1 MSASHTT
8 HTYNIHREPLHIL
21 KSLIMAH
28 GDLPCAG
35 PDKAGLNQNHQGAH
49 PGELRKGHL
58 RIFHSH
64 GQTTSPLI
72 PTKGIEMIR
81 QSLTLTS
88 TLAVRIE
95 GGGGFVFLLHPPS
108 LIRTNIH
115 PAVPTQ
121 TCDSVRVPIVPCSQ
135 LL

>member
-1 MSASHTT
+1 MSASQTT
-8 HTYNIHREPLHIL
+8 HAYNSHREPLHIL

-28 GDLPCAG
+28 GDVPCAG
-35 PDKAGLNQNHQGAH
+35 PDMPSLNQNHQGAH

-58 RIFHSH
+58 RIFPSH

-72 PTKGIEMIR
+72 PTKGREMMR

-95 GGGGFVFLLHPPS
+95 VGGGFVILQRPPHS

-121 TCDSVRVPIVPCSQ
+121 TCDSQ
-135 LL
+135 